1 MANILVISHG
11 QLAKELCNTVAFI
24 MGPVTSLDYISM
36 DAVEG
41 VEKLKNDLN
50 GKICELLK
58 TCNKLLIVS
67 DLYSGCP
74 FITASKCAADV
85 HPPQECRI
93 ITGAN
98 LPMLLELCL
107 ANNSAPDDLNH
118 LVEVAL
124 NAGKEGIT
132 EFVLQ
137 TQTKPSDEIM

>member
-11 QLAKELCNTVAFI
+11 QLAKELCNTAALI
-24 MGPVTSLDYISM
+24 MGPITSLDFISM
-36 DAVEG
+36 DVVEG

-50 GKICELLK
+50 GKICELLQ
-58 TCNKLLIVS
+58 TSDKLLIVS

-85 HPPQECRI
+85 HPPQQCKI

-107 ANNSAPDDLNH
+107 ANNSAPDDLNY

-124 NAGKEGIT
+124 NAGKEGIS

-137 TQTKPSDEIM
+137 TQKKSSDEIM

>member
-11 QLAKELCNTVAFI
+11 LLAKELCNTVGLI
-24 MGPVTSLDYISM
+24 MGPVKSLDFISM
-36 DAVEG
+36 DVVEG
-41 VEKLKNDLN
+41 VEKLKIDLN
-50 GKICELLK
+50 EKICELLK
-58 TCNKLLIVS
+58 TCNKLLIVA

-74 FITASKCAADV
+74 FITASKCAADI

-107 ANNSAPDDLNH
+107 ANDTDPDDLDH

-124 NAGKEGIT
+124 NAGRKGIT

-137 TQTKPSDEIM
+137 SQTKPPDEIM